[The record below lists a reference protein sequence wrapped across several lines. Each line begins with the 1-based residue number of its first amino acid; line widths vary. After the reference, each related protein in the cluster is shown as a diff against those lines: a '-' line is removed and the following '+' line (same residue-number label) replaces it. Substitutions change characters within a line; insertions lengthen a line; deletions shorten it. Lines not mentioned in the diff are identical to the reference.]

1 MIRGMGE
8 GGGGRGKKMGG
19 RGGKG
24 GKKAE
29 AGDSREGVRRRK
41 GGRKTGS
48 QGRVVGGGGGRRK
61 WVRRRKLRRGQ
72 VSSVSCLLHGH
83 LHSAT
88 VQFSPNRAL
97 EIFGFEAIYVLQEHV
112 IVGGLSKSM

>member
-1 MIRGMGE
+1 
-8 GGGGRGKKMGG
+8 MGG
-19 RGGKG
+19 RGGKR

-61 WVRRRKLRRGQ
+61 WVRRRKLRTGQ
-72 VSSVSCLLHGH
+72 VSSVSCLCMVISTLLQYNFHQ
-83 LHSAT
+83 T
-88 VQFSPNRAL
+88 VL
-97 EIFGFEAIYVLQEHV
+97 LKYLVLKQYMY
-112 IVGGLSKSM
+112 SKST